1 MIKLEIYWDKATK
14 KQGYSIV
21 VDGKPVKEE
30 IIKSTTEDK
39 KLGILS
45 ELKRGLL
52 NVKLFVKHE
61 DILMIILQDKL
72 ITRWFYTYKAEKKY
86 QKYIVLHDT
95 VEEMGD
101 IIVDIMDEL
110 SDIIEEL
117 DCKYRFTCLEEY
129 STKYKVPVGAIME
142 EKKYSVADAFADL
155 Q

>member
-86 QKYIVLHDT
+86 QKYI
-95 VEEMGD
+95 
-101 IIVDIMDEL
+101 DIMDEL